1 MPLDCS
7 LRKYT
12 TIISGKKYSDP
23 NQYDQIY
30 FPNIDKTGLFIM
42 VMLSTASLPLR
53 QNISRWKISRIL
65 ELPFVIALYSG
76 GCCMNRMSTYLY
88 TLAYE

>member
-1 MPLDCS
+1 MPYNAFGL
-7 LRKYT
+7 LFTEIYNNYFRQKVF
-12 TIISGKKYSDP
+12 IIV
-23 NQYDQIY
+23 
-30 FPNIDKTGLFIM
+30 L
-42 VMLSTASLPLR
+42 LSTASLPLR

-76 GCCMNRMSTYLY
+76 GCCTNRMSTYLY